1 MESIGFAPTGAYSK
15 LLTVKF
21 YDKKLFRHT
30 YKMIGPFN
38 FDKKLIV
45 CLRERTLTFFFRTT
59 NPAIAQTIGI
69 AIAAT
74 IEAVQVFRRLSKI
87 TSEDNR
93 SISS

>member
-1 MESIGFAPTGAYSK
+1 MGKVLPHPSIRDGIVTENKTMKAS
-15 LLTVKF
+15 
-21 YDKKLFRHT
+21 D
-30 YKMIGPFN
+30 

-45 CLRERTLTFFFRTT
+45 CLRERTLTFFFRTI

-74 IEAVQVFRRLSKI
+74 IEAVQVFRRVSKI
-87 TSEDNR
+87 TSEENR

>member
-1 MESIGFAPTGAYSK
+1 MGKVLPHPSIRDGIVTENKTMKASD
-15 LLTVKF
+15 L
-21 YDKKLFRHT
+21 
-30 YKMIGPFN
+30 
-38 FDKKLIV
+38 DKKLIV

-87 TSEDNR
+87 TSEENR

>member
-1 MESIGFAPTGAYSK
+1 MGKVLPHPSIRDGIVTENKTMKAS
-15 LLTVKF
+15 
-21 YDKKLFRHT
+21 D
-30 YKMIGPFN
+30 

-87 TSEDNR
+87 TSEENR
-93 SISS
+93 SNSS

>member
-1 MESIGFAPTGAYSK
+1 MGKVLPHPSIRDGIVTENKTMKAS
-15 LLTVKF
+15 
-21 YDKKLFRHT
+21 D
-30 YKMIGPFN
+30 